1 MKNCLENRNLIRQ
14 KWGCNMANWLME
26 LTKLSKS
33 DPQAR
38 ELLKQ
43 LKNASTDEE
52 KQKAKENGKAYIENT
67 EAQISAPETT
77 EPSTPEPETTEP
89 AEETEP
95 VETVLAEPAGVVGDS
110 DVEPTEPV
118 QEKVVEKKYDMSEP
132 AFNPR
137 LAKMGIT
144 REEELFKLG
153 VYVRK
158 LTREEKILIR
168 RSIYQKKKK
177 YMSATQDAFKKKQAE
192 ARAAKLAD
200 PAYQK
205 YIHQQ
210 QLVLKIEEALKNHN
224 NVEWM
229 FKNIS
234 GLNVEVLR
242 ELLQV
247 PANVNRFRAQ
257 KETFVQ
263 NFDKKYGLKG

>member
-1 MKNCLENRNLIRQ
+1 
-14 KWGCNMANWLME
+14 MATNWLMT
-26 LTKLSKS
+26 LTSLAKTDKTAL
-33 DPQAR
+33 
-38 ELLKQ
+38 ELLRQ
-43 LKNASTDEE
+43 LKSAQTDEE
-52 KQKAKENGKAYIENT
+52 KEKAKQNGKEYIQKIT
-67 EAQISAPETT
+67 EKETG
-77 EPSTPEPETTEP
+77 TPEADTSTSTTPADPEPT
-89 AEETEP
+89 AEEDKPVAESP
-95 VETVLAEPAGVVGDS
+95 VEDS
-110 DVEPTEPV
+110 DGNIGLDPVASTESI
-118 QEKVVEKKYDMSEP
+118 QSKIDKKYDMSEP

-168 RSIYQKKKK
+168 RSIYQKKKQ

-200 PAYQK
+200 PEYQK

-210 QLVLKIEEALKNHN
+210 QLVLKVEEALKNHCN
-224 NVEWM
+224 MEWM
-229 FKNIS
+229 FKNIP
-234 GLNVEVLR
+234 GLSVDVLR

-257 KETFVQ
+257 KDVFVE
-263 NFDKKYGLKG
+263 NFYKKYGLTKEDSK

>member
-1 MKNCLENRNLIRQ
+1 
-14 KWGCNMANWLME
+14 MAKNWLME
-26 LTKLSKS
+26 LTRLAKTDKTAL
-33 DPQAR
+33 
-38 ELLKQ
+38 ELLRQ
-43 LKNASTDEE
+43 LKSAQTDEE
-52 KQKAKENGKAYIENT
+52 KEKAKQNGKEYIQAYT
-67 EAQISAPETT
+67 EKETSTT
-77 EPSTPEPETTEP
+77 ETDADTSTTSVDTTPATEEELDKPTDSEP
-89 AEETEP
+89 ADMDI
-95 VETVLAEPAGVVGDS
+95 VETSGPGDV
-110 DVEPTEPV
+110 DG
-118 QEKVVEKKYDMSEP
+118 KIVEKKYDMSEP

-158 LTREEKILIR
+158 LTREDKIFIR
-168 RSIYQKKKK
+168 RSIYQKKKQ

-200 PAYQK
+200 PEYQK

-210 QLVLKIEEALKNHN
+210 QLVLKVEEALKNHC

-229 FKNIS
+229 FKNIPDLS
-234 GLNVEVLR
+234 VDVLR

-257 KETFVQ
+257 KDVFVD
-263 NFDKKYGLKG
+263 NFYKKYGLTEGNKNV

>member
-1 MKNCLENRNLIRQ
+1 
-14 KWGCNMANWLME
+14 MANNWLMN
-26 LTKLSKS
+26 LTRLAKTDETAL
-33 DPQAR
+33 
-38 ELLKQ
+38 ELLRQ
-43 LKNASTDEE
+43 LKSAQTDEE
-52 KQKAKENGKAYIENT
+52 KEKAKQNGKEYIQAYT
-67 EAQISAPETT
+67 EKETSTT
-77 EPSTPEPETTEP
+77 ETDTNAGTTPADPEPA
-89 AEETEP
+89 AEEDKPVAEGP
-95 VETVLAEPAGVVGDS
+95 VEDS
-110 DVEPTEPV
+110 DGDIGMDTVVSDEGV
-118 QEKVVEKKYDMSEP
+118 QRKIDKKYDMSEP

-168 RSIYQKKKK
+168 RSIYQKKKQ

-200 PAYQK
+200 PEYQK
-205 YIHQQ
+205 YVHQQ
-210 QLVLKIEEALKNHN
+210 QLVLKVEEALKNHCN
-224 NVEWM
+224 MEWM

-234 GLNVEVLR
+234 GLNVNVLR

-263 NFDKKYGLKG
+263 NFYKKYGLTKEDSK

>member
-1 MKNCLENRNLIRQ
+1 
-14 KWGCNMANWLME
+14 MAKNWLMD
-26 LTKLSKS
+26 LTRLAKTDQTAL
-33 DPQAR
+33 
-38 ELLKQ
+38 ELLRQ
-43 LKNASTDEE
+43 LKSAQTDEE
-52 KQKAKENGKAYIENT
+52 KEKAKQNGKEYIQAYT
-67 EAQISAPETT
+67 EKETRTT
-77 EPSTPEPETTEP
+77 ETNADTGTTPVDTNPATEEDKLV
-89 AEETEP
+89 AESP
-95 VETVLAEPAGVVGDS
+95 VEDS
-110 DVEPTEPV
+110 DGNIGMDPV
-118 QEKVVEKKYDMSEP
+118 AGDEGVQRKIDKKYDMSEP

-168 RSIYQKKKK
+168 RSIYQKKKQ

-200 PAYQK
+200 PEYQK

-210 QLVLKIEEALKNHN
+210 QLVLKVEEALKNHCN
-224 NVEWM
+224 MEWM
-229 FKNIS
+229 FKNIP
-234 GLNVEVLR
+234 GLSVDVLR

-257 KETFVQ
+257 KETFAP
-263 NFDKKYGLKG
+263 NFYKKYGLTEGDKNV

>member
-1 MKNCLENRNLIRQ
+1 MD
-14 KWGCNMANWLME
+14 
-26 LTKLSKS
+26 LTRLAKTDKTAL
-33 DPQAR
+33 
-38 ELLKQ
+38 ELLRQ
-43 LKNASTDEE
+43 LKSAQTDEE
-52 KQKAKENGKAYIENT
+52 KEKAKQNGKEYIQAYTEKETSTT
-67 EAQISAPETT
+67 EAYTNTGATSMEASPAT
-77 EPSTPEPETTEP
+77 E
-89 AEETEP
+89 EE
-95 VETVLAEPAGVVGDS
+95 VLAEPTDPEPADM
-110 DVEPTEPV
+110 DIVETSGPGNV
-118 QEKVVEKKYDMSEP
+118 DGKIVEKKYDMSEP

-168 RSIYQKKKK
+168 RSIYQKKKQ

-200 PAYQK
+200 PEYQK

-210 QLVLKIEEALKNHN
+210 QLVLKVEEALKNHCN
-224 NVEWM
+224 MEWM
-229 FKNIS
+229 FKNIP
-234 GLNVEVLR
+234 GLSVNVLR

-257 KETFVQ
+257 KDVFVD
-263 NFDKKYGLKG
+263 NFYKKYGLTEGSKNV

>member
-1 MKNCLENRNLIRQ
+1 
-14 KWGCNMANWLME
+14 MAKNWLMD
-26 LTKLSKS
+26 LTRLAKTDQTAL
-33 DPQAR
+33 
-38 ELLKQ
+38 ELLRQ
-43 LKNASTDEE
+43 LKSAQTDEE
-52 KQKAKENGKAYIENT
+52 KEKAKQNGKEYIQAYT
-67 EAQISAPETT
+67 EKETSTT
-77 EPSTPEPETTEP
+77 ETNADTGTTPVDTNPATEEDKLV
-89 AEETEP
+89 AESP
-95 VETVLAEPAGVVGDS
+95 VEDS
-110 DVEPTEPV
+110 DGNIGMDPV
-118 QEKVVEKKYDMSEP
+118 AGDEGVQRKIDKKYDMSEP

-168 RSIYQKKKK
+168 RSIYQKKKQ

-200 PAYQK
+200 PEYQK

-210 QLVLKIEEALKNHN
+210 QLVLKVEEALKNHCN
-224 NVEWM
+224 MEWM
-229 FKNIS
+229 FKNIP
-234 GLNVEVLR
+234 GLSVDVLR

-257 KETFVQ
+257 KDVFVE
-263 NFDKKYGLKG
+263 NFYKKYGLTKEDSK